1 MTRRHFQ
8 AIADVL
14 ARHADVIPAETL
26 WDLADDL
33 ADVCAAENPRFD
45 RQRFRTACGLDAWQR
60 PRLQDSGKGVA

>member
-14 ARHADVIPAETL
+14 AGELALA
-26 WDLADDL
+26 LADGSPADAQVTLRNLTASL

-45 RQRFRTACGLDAWQR
+45 RAKFYAA
-60 PRLQDSGKGVA
+60 SGFPKGPFSR